1 MARDFPRPG
10 PELPLDTSLESVC
23 EQYIHEC
30 VLCVLQSVCE
40 VNVRSEERLEEER
53 PTTSPDQ
60 VEAGELEVSSPLVPL
75 RHSPVF
81 APSDEEDL
89 SDTYSIRLSAES
101 RRPLGQAF
109 GGGDFCAPQTPPL
122 PPVPANVDDLILS
135 PPRRRPR
142 DEDDE
147 DQEERPRS
155 KRRRRSDRPGPSARA
170 GTSVPLPFIGRAS
183 AALIQLES
191 SGGTSTTTSETH

>member
-10 PELPLDTSLESVC
+10 PEPSLDIVFGGS
-23 EQYIHEC
+23 
-30 VLCVLQSVCE
+30 
-40 VNVRSEERLEEER
+40 EER
-53 PTTSPDQ
+53 PTLSPDQ

-75 RHSPVF
+75 RHSPAF

-89 SDTYSIRLSAES
+89 SDTYSVRLSES
-101 RRPLGQAF
+101 EEEDSEDEDLPRFLPTPPPAPPLESPGVLLDRLLEAVTSAPPRP
-109 GGGDFCAPQTPPL
+109 PPL

-142 DEDDE
+142 EEDDE

-155 KRRRRSDRPGPSARA
+155 KRPRLFDCPWLSTLRPSGFRGPHPAGVVRRY
-170 GTSVPLPFIGRAS
+170 FHYHI
-183 AALIQLES
+183 
-191 SGGTSTTTSETH
+191 